1 MNNEEIIEKEKKCH
15 PHADMPCINAML
27 DEARA
32 DERAKVMADKN
43 AYANKVM
50 IDKARTEEQEKCDQ
64 RIREIFAELEKIWYQ
79 TSSRGDT
86 VNLKISAKSYQALKA
101 KHGVSDKTPEQGDR
115 VFDKEE

>member
-1 MNNEEIIEKEKKCH
+1 MS
-15 PHADMPCINAML
+15 D
-27 DEARA
+27 DEAENHKEITGHDTILMLPLGKATDAVNDAERIFTEQARA
-32 DERAKVMADKN
+32 SER
-43 AYANKVM
+43 
-50 IDKARTEEQEKCDQ
+50 EKTA
-64 RIREIFAELEKIWYQ
+64 REIFAELEKIWYQ